1 MEVAHMPSSEPQPG
15 YKPSHEAVGILCERL
30 QRMGVSMSEPAARS
44 LLESVLAVE
53 GPRLDALTRGTL
65 QASLDAIRNAAEA
78 ALISL
83 TGVPSGPPHRNYELS
98 FPPTGESVAV
108 SVEERHVPSPH
119 QMASRKEDRP
129 GQEEEDE
136 NEPRPVFRRRRGR

>member
-1 MEVAHMPSSEPQPG
+1 MPSSESQPS
-15 YKPSHEAVGILCERL
+15 YKPSHEAVAILCERL

-83 TGVPSGPPHRNYELS
+83 TGAPSGSPRRDYELS

-108 SVEERHVPSPH
+108 SVEDRHVPAP
-119 QMASRKEDRP
+119 QQVASRKEDP
-129 GQEEEDE
+129 EEEEEEEDE
-136 NEPRPVFRRRRGR
+136 DEPRPVFRRRRGR

>member
-1 MEVAHMPSSEPQPG
+1 MPSSEAKPG
-15 YKPSHEAVGILCERL
+15 YKPSQEAVGILCERL
-30 QRMGVSMSEPAARS
+30 QRMGVSMSEPAARI

-78 ALISL
+78 ALIAL

-108 SVEERHVPSPH
+108 SVEDRHVPSPH
-119 QMASRKEDRP
+119 QMASPKEDRP
-129 GQEEEDE
+129 EQEEDE

>member
-1 MEVAHMPSSEPQPG
+1 MPSSEAQPS
-15 YKPSHEAVGILCERL
+15 YKPSHEAVRILCERL

-53 GPRLDALTRGTL
+53 GPRLDELTRGTL

-83 TGVPSGPPHRNYELS
+83 TGTPTGPPHRNYELS

-108 SVEERHVPSPH
+108 SAP
-119 QMASRKEDRP
+119 RKEDRP
-129 GQEEEDE
+129 EEEEEDE

>member
-1 MEVAHMPSSEPQPG
+1 MPSSETQPS
-15 YKPSHEAVGILCERL
+15 YKPSPEAVGILCERL

-83 TGVPSGPPHRNYELS
+83 TGTPGPPRRDYELS
-98 FPPTGESVAV
+98 FPPTGESVSV
-108 SVEERHVPSPH
+108 SVEDRHVPAPR
-119 QMASRKEDRP
+119 QMASRKEDP
-129 GQEEEDE
+129 PEPVEEDE
-136 NEPRPVFRRRRGR
+136 EEEPRPVFRRRRGR

>member
-1 MEVAHMPSSEPQPG
+1 MEVTHMPSSDAQPG

-83 TGVPSGPPHRNYELS
+83 TGTPSGPPHRNYELS

-108 SVEERHVPSPH
+108 SL
-119 QMASRKEDRP
+119 EDRQVP
-129 GQEEEDE
+129 PPPRMTSRNEDPAEEDE
-136 NEPRPVFRRRRGR
+136 GEEPRPVFRRRRGR